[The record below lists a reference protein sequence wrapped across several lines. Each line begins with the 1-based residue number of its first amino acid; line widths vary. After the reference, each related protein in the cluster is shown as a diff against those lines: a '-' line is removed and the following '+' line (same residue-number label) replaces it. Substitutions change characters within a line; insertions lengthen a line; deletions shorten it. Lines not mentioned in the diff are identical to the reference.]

1 MQKVIIF
8 LVIIFFSNLVGM
20 YLGMY
25 SYWWFD
31 MTHHF
36 LGGFFVAMLMTY
48 YLADILEPRIS
59 GYELRP
65 LKKYLLIAG
74 AVSLVG
80 VIWEFYEYVA
90 SQILIK
96 PIYDNL
102 GIRIYFMGDLDDTI
116 NDLLMDVLGAIAFIF
131 VRRKRR

>member
-59 GYELRP
+59 NYELRP

-74 AVSLVG
+74 TVSLIG
-80 VIWEFYEYVA
+80 IIWEFYEYVA

-102 GIRIYFMGDLDDTI
+102 GIRTYFMGDLDDTI
-116 NDLLMDVLGAIAFIF
+116 NDLLMDVLGAVAFIF
-131 VRRKRR
+131 VRRKRH